1 MTQAPPFKGGWE
13 GPKLTIMD
21 LRELALRSIY
31 KVAAKK
37 AEELVCYLPKNTSI
51 TIVALS
57 LLLAKVIAVTTQGK
71 RKTKREK
78 MTEGIFD
85 FIRKQI

>member
-1 MTQAPPFKGGWE
+1 MEQNNS
-13 GPKLTIMD
+13 KLERD

-57 LLLAKVIAVTTQGK
+57 LLLAKVIAVATQGK
-71 RKTKREK
+71 RKAKRDIAI
-78 MTEGIFD
+78 EGIFQ
-85 FIRKQI
+85 FIRRQIDH

>member
-1 MTQAPPFKGGWE
+1 MEQNIS
-13 GPKLTIMD
+13 KLERD

-37 AEELVCYLPKNTSI
+37 AEELVCYLPKNMSI

-57 LLLAKVIAVTTQGK
+57 LLLAKVIAVATQGK
-71 RKTKREK
+71 RKAKREK
-78 MTEGIFD
+78 MTDGIVD
-85 FIRKQI
+85 FIRNQINQ

>member
-1 MTQAPPFKGGWE
+1 MFKIRKNME
-13 GPKLTIMD
+13 QE

-31 KVAAKK
+31 NVAAKK
-37 AEELVCYLPKNTSI
+37 AEELVCYLPKNMSI

-57 LLLAKVIAVTTQGK
+57 LLLAKVIAVATQGK
-71 RKTKREK
+71 RKAKRDA
-78 MTEGIFD
+78 MTEAIFD

>member
-1 MTQAPPFKGGWE
+1 MEQE
-13 GPKLTIMD
+13 

-37 AEELVCYLPKNTSI
+37 AEELVCYLPKNMSI

-57 LLLAKVIAVTTQGK
+57 LLLAKVIALATQGK
-71 RKTKREK
+71 RKAKREK
-78 MTEGIFD
+78 MTDGIVD
-85 FIRKQI
+85 FIRNQVKDSAVSG

>member
-1 MTQAPPFKGGWE
+1 MEQNTS
-13 GPKLTIMD
+13 KLERD

-57 LLLAKVIAVTTQGK
+57 LLLAKVIAVATQGK
-71 RKTKREK
+71 RKMKRDIAIEA
-78 MTEGIFD
+78 IFE
-85 FIRKQI
+85 FIRNQINQ

>member
-1 MTQAPPFKGGWE
+1 
-13 GPKLTIMD
+13 MD
-21 LRELALRSIY
+21 KDLKELALRSIY

-57 LLLAKVIAVTTQGK
+57 LLLAKVIAVATQGK
-71 RKTKREK
+71 RKMKREK
-78 MTEGIFD
+78 MTDGIVD
-85 FIRKQI
+85 FIRNQINQ

>member
-1 MTQAPPFKGGWE
+1 MEQNTS
-13 GPKLTIMD
+13 KLERD

-37 AEELVCYLPKNTSI
+37 AEELVCYLPKNMSI

-57 LLLAKVIAVTTQGK
+57 LLLAKVIAVATQGK
-71 RKTKREK
+71 RKMKREK
-78 MTEGIFD
+78 MTDGIVD
-85 FIRKQI
+85 FIRNQINQ

>member
-1 MTQAPPFKGGWE
+1 
-13 GPKLTIMD
+13 MD
-21 LRELALRSIY
+21 KDLKELALRSIY

-37 AEELVCYLPKNTSI
+37 AEELVCYLPKNMSI

-57 LLLAKVIAVTTQGK
+57 LLLAKVIAVATQGK
-71 RKTKREK
+71 RKMKREIAI
-78 MTEGIFD
+78 EAIFD

>member
-1 MTQAPPFKGGWE
+1 
-13 GPKLTIMD
+13 MD
-21 LRELALRSIY
+21 KDLKELALRSIY

-37 AEELVCYLPKNTSI
+37 AEELVCYLPKNVSI

-57 LLLAKVIAVTTQGK
+57 LLLAKVIAVATQGK
-71 RKTKREK
+71 RKMKREIAI
-78 MTEGIFD
+78 EGIFD

>member
-1 MTQAPPFKGGWE
+1 MEQE
-13 GPKLTIMD
+13 

-57 LLLAKVIAVTTQGK
+57 LLLAKVIAVATQGK
-71 RKTKREK
+71 RKAKREK
-78 MTEGIFD
+78 MTEAIFD

>member
-1 MTQAPPFKGGWE
+1 MEQNIS
-13 GPKLTIMD
+13 KLERD

-37 AEELVCYLPKNTSI
+37 AEELVCYLPKNVSI

-57 LLLAKVIAVTTQGK
+57 LLLAKVIAVATQGK
-71 RKTKREK
+71 RKAKREQ
-78 MTEGIFD
+78 MTDGIVD
-85 FIRKQI
+85 FIRRQINQ

>member
-1 MTQAPPFKGGWE
+1 MEQNNS
-13 GPKLTIMD
+13 KLEKD

-37 AEELVCYLPKNTSI
+37 AEELVCYLPKNMSI

-57 LLLAKVIAVTTQGK
+57 LLLAKVIAAATQGK
-71 RKTKREK
+71 RKAKREK
-78 MTEGIFD
+78 MTEAIFD

>member
-1 MTQAPPFKGGWE
+1 MEQE
-13 GPKLTIMD
+13 

-37 AEELVCYLPKNTSI
+37 AEELVCYLPKNMSI

-57 LLLAKVIAVTTQGK
+57 LLLAKVIAVATQGK
-71 RKTKREK
+71 RKMKRDIAIDA
-78 MTEGIFD
+78 IFE
-85 FIRKQI
+85 FIRNKINQ

>member
-1 MTQAPPFKGGWE
+1 MEQE
-13 GPKLTIMD
+13 

-57 LLLAKVIAVTTQGK
+57 LLLAKVIAVATQGK
-71 RKTKREK
+71 RKMKREK
-78 MTEGIFD
+78 MTDGIVD
-85 FIRKQI
+85 FIRNQINQ

>member
-1 MTQAPPFKGGWE
+1 MEQNNS
-13 GPKLTIMD
+13 KLERD

-37 AEELVCYLPKNTSI
+37 AEELVCYLPKNMSI

-57 LLLAKVIAVTTQGK
+57 LLLAKVIAVATQGK
-71 RKTKREK
+71 RKMKRDIAIEA
-78 MTEGIFD
+78 IFD
-85 FIRKQI
+85 FIKKQI

>member
-1 MTQAPPFKGGWE
+1 MEQNTS
-13 GPKLTIMD
+13 KLEKD

-37 AEELVCYLPKNTSI
+37 AEELVCYLPKNVSI

-57 LLLAKVIAVTTQGK
+57 LLLAKVIAVATQGK
-71 RKTKREK
+71 RKMKREK

>member
-1 MTQAPPFKGGWE
+1 MEQNIS
-13 GPKLTIMD
+13 KLERD

-37 AEELVCYLPKNTSI
+37 AEELVCYLPKNMSI

-57 LLLAKVIAVTTQGK
+57 LLLAKVIAVATQGK
-71 RKTKREK
+71 RKAKREK
-78 MTEGIFD
+78 IFNGIVD
-85 FIRKQI
+85 FIKNQVKQ

>member
-1 MTQAPPFKGGWE
+1 MEQE
-13 GPKLTIMD
+13 

-37 AEELVCYLPKNTSI
+37 AEELVCYLPKNMSI

-57 LLLAKVIAVTTQGK
+57 LLLAKVIAVATQGK
-71 RKTKREK
+71 RKMKREK

>member
-1 MTQAPPFKGGWE
+1 MFKIRKNME
-13 GPKLTIMD
+13 QE

-37 AEELVCYLPKNTSI
+37 AEELVCYLPKNVSI

-57 LLLAKVIAVTTQGK
+57 LLLAKVIAVATQGK
-71 RKTKREK
+71 RKAKRDIAI
-78 MTEGIFD
+78 EGIFD